1 MPTVEDLALPETPA
15 EAAIV
20 ERRREGRID
29 YSNPHLIDL
38 LRRREFVEPVAPA
51 EPEAVQVVIVEPP
64 VQTTGPAA
72 TRYIVIASLCFWAV
86 VAGTLWETMSGM
98 R

>member
-1 MPTVEDLALPETPA
+1 MPTVQDLALPETPA
-15 EAAIV
+15 EAAVV

-51 EPEAVQVVIVEPP
+51 EPEAAQTFIVEPP
-64 VQTTGPAA
+64 ARPGPAA
-72 TRYIVIASLCFWAV
+72 TRYIVVASLCFWAV